1 MSSKIVI
8 TVNSQKFTATL
19 FDNNSTK
26 VFKEMLPMAINM
38 IELKENENI
47 TTCQS
52 IFRPTHQI
60 QNLSDFSLSTAPAL
74 FSENM
79 LQI

>member
-1 MSSKIVI
+1 MSSKIVR

-38 IELKENENI
+38 IELKENEKYY
-47 TTCQS
+47 
-52 IFRPTHQI
+52 
-60 QNLSDFSLSTAPAL
+60 NLSIDLPTNSSNTE
-74 FSENM
+74 SK
-79 LQI
+79 

>member
-26 VFKEMLPMAINM
+26 VFKEMLPMAINI
-38 IELKENENI
+38 IELKENEKYY
-47 TTCQS
+47 
-52 IFRPTHQI
+52 
-60 QNLSDFSLSTAPAL
+60 NLSIDLPTNSSNT
-74 FSENM
+74 
-79 LQI
+79 